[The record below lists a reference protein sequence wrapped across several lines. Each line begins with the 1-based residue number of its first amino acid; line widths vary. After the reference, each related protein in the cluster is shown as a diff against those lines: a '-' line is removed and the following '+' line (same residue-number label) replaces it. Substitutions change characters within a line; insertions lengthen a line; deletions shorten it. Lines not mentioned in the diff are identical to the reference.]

1 VNQAAS
7 GDSRGSGDSRLRWWV
22 LVLAAI
28 AVSSSYYND
37 DVIGP
42 IADLLHRQRGFSQSQ
57 LGMLNG
63 VISIPNVALALINGL
78 LIDRYGPARVAF
90 WAAAVGVLGAALTAV
105 GSPYEIMVAGRFIF
119 GVSEGAIFIA
129 LVAGLAQWFSRSGI
143 ALATALYLSLARAG
157 SYAVDTSTAWA
168 RPLYERGW
176 QPPLWLGTGIAIAG
190 LVAATL
196 FYRLDRRRSAAGSA
210 APPRDPARAPVAHVA
225 ADVAADIGA
234 AERSSLGSSDHQ
246 RTGSSSTP
254 LKGGAQRL
262 NSLLRFDLSY
272 WYILALHVLYAA
284 VFFPFRTTYAI
295 EYFQH
300 VKGLT
305 LKQAGVANSWV
316 FFAAIFA
323 TPFFGL
329 LADRLG
335 HRALML
341 TFGTLLLPVTF
352 VILGLTNLNL
362 WVSTVMMGI
371 SFSLVPA
378 VIWPATT
385 LIVAPRRLGTA
396 LGLITL
402 IQALGMAASNL
413 AAGWLADKAGAG
425 AENPAGY
432 AVMMWF
438 FFLLSLV
445 ALSSAVLLWRRE
457 TGPDGHGLEEARK
470 KQRADLD
477 PSPVA

>member
-1 VNQAAS
+1 VTLVAAAP
-7 GDSRGSGDSRLRWWV
+7 DTSRGSGNSRLRWWM

-28 AVSSSYYND
+28 AVSSSYYED

-42 IADLLHRQRGFSQSQ
+42 IADLLHRQRGFTQSQ

-78 LIDRYGPARVAF
+78 LIDRWGAARVVL
-90 WAAAVGVLGAALTAV
+90 WSAAIGVLGAALTAI
-105 GSPYEIMVAGRFIF
+105 GTPYELMVAGRFIF

-143 ALATALYLSLARAG
+143 ALATALYLSLARVG
-157 SYAVDTSTAWA
+157 SYAVDTSTSWA
-168 RPLYERGW
+168 RPLYKDGW
-176 QPPLWLGTGIAIAG
+176 QPPLWLGTGITLAGLAAALIFYWIDRHHRPGAQAAGAAIA
-190 LVAATL
+190 
-196 FYRLDRRRSAAGSA
+196 
-210 APPRDPARAPVAHVA
+210 
-225 ADVAADIGA
+225 
-234 AERSSLGSSDHQ
+234 ERVDWRHL
-246 RTGSSSTP
+246 
-254 LKGGAQRL
+254 LK
-262 NSLLRFDLSY
+262 FDMSY
-272 WYILALHVLYAA
+272 WYILGLHVLYAA

-300 VKGLT
+300 AKGLT
-305 LKQAGVANSWV
+305 LSQAGVANSWV

-341 TFGTLLLPVTF
+341 VFGTLLLPLTF
-352 VILGLTNLNL
+352 VVLGLTDLSL

-385 LIVAPRRLGTA
+385 LIVEPRRLGTA

-413 AAGWLADKAGAG
+413 AAGWLADKAAAG
-425 AENPAGY
+425 AQNPAGY
-432 AVMMWF
+432 TVMLWF
-438 FFLLSLV
+438 FFLLSLT

-457 TGPDGHGLEEARK
+457 TGPTGHGLEEAR
-470 KQRADLD
+470 
-477 PSPVA
+477 PGVAVTV

>member
-1 VNQAAS
+1 VTGRN
-7 GDSRGSGDSRLRWWV
+7 GGSPLRWWM
-22 LVLAAI
+22 LALAAI
-28 AVSSSYYND
+28 AVSSSYYED

-42 IADLLHRQRGFSQSQ
+42 IADLLQRQRGFGQSQ

-90 WAAAVGVLGAALTAV
+90 WSAAIGVLGAALTAV
-105 GSPYEIMVAGRFIF
+105 GAPYELMVVGRFIF

-129 LVAGLAQWFSRSGI
+129 LIAGLAQWFSRSGI
-143 ALATALYLSLARAG
+143 ALATALYLSLARTG

-168 RPLYERGW
+168 HTLYDRGW
-176 QPPLWLGTGIAIAG
+176 QAPLWLGTGITLAGFIAA
-190 LVAATL
+190 LT
-196 FYRLDRRRSAAGSA
+196 FYWLDRRHRPGLHAAGG
-210 APPRDPARAPVAHVA
+210 VV
-225 ADVAADIGA
+225 
-234 AERSSLGSSDHQ
+234 E
-246 RTGSSSTP
+246 
-254 LKGGAQRL
+254 RL
-262 NSLLRFDLSY
+262 NWAQLLKFDRSY

-300 VKGLT
+300 AKGLS
-305 LKQAGVANSWV
+305 LSQAGVANSWV

-329 LADRLG
+329 LADRFG

-341 TFGTLLLPVTF
+341 IFGTLLLPVTF
-352 VILGLTNLNL
+352 VVLGLTSLSL

-385 LIVAPRRLGTA
+385 LIVEPRRLGTA

-413 AAGWLADKAGAG
+413 AAGWLADEAGAG
-425 AENPAGY
+425 AQNPGGY
-432 AVMMWF
+432 AVMLWF
-438 FFLLSLV
+438 FFLLSLI
-445 ALSSAVLLWRRE
+445 ALFSAVLLWRRE
-457 TGPDGHGLEEARK
+457 TGPDGHGLEDARAK
-470 KQRADLD
+470 TKPGGIHPVPA
-477 PSPVA
+477 PS

>member
-1 VNQAAS
+1 MPSHANRSS
-7 GDSRGSGDSRLRWWV
+7 GNSQMRWWV
-22 LVLAAI
+22 LALAAI

-78 LIDRYGPARVAF
+78 LIDRYGPARIAF
-90 WAAAVGVLGAALTAV
+90 WSAAIGVLGASLTAI
-105 GSPYEIMVAGRFIF
+105 GSPYELMVAGRFIF
-119 GVSEGAIFIA
+119 GISEGAIFIA
-129 LVAGLAQWFSRSGI
+129 LLAGLAQWFSRSGI
-143 ALATALYLSLARAG
+143 ALAAAVYLSLARVG

-168 RPLYERGW
+168 HPLYQRGW
-176 QPPLWLGTGIAIAG
+176 QPPLWFGTGIALAG
-190 LVAATL
+190 LVAASI
-196 FYRLDRRRSAAGSA
+196 FYWLDRHHRPEVQSKAGE
-210 APPRDPARAPVAHVA
+210 P
-225 ADVAADIGA
+225 
-234 AERSSLGSSDHQ
+234 
-246 RTGSSSTP
+246 
-254 LKGGAQRL
+254 AQRL
-262 NSLLRFDLSY
+262 DWAHLLKFDLSY
-272 WYILALHVLYAA
+272 WYILGLHVLYAA

-300 VKGLT
+300 AKGLT
-305 LKQAGVANSWV
+305 LQQAGVANSWV

-323 TPFFGL
+323 TPIFGL
-329 LADRLG
+329 LADRFG

-341 TFGTLLLPVTF
+341 TFGTLLLPLTF
-352 VILGLTNLNL
+352 VVLGLTSLSL

-402 IQALGMAASNL
+402 IQALGMAGSNL
-413 AAGWLADKAGAG
+413 AAGWLADTAGAG
-425 AENPAGY
+425 FSNPAGY
-432 AVMMWF
+432 DVMLWF
-438 FFLLSLV
+438 FFLLSLT

-457 TGPDGHGLEEARK
+457 TGPDGHGLEEVSAK
-470 KQRADLD
+470 AL
-477 PSPVA
+477 ATEHA

>member
-1 VNQAAS
+1 VTRAATGPDS
-7 GDSRGSGDSRLRWWV
+7 SRGSGHLRWWA
-22 LVLAAI
+22 LALAAI
-28 AVSSSYYND
+28 AVSSSYYED

-42 IADLLHRQRGFSQSQ
+42 IADLLQRQRGFTQSQ

-63 VISIPNVALALINGL
+63 VMSIPNVALALINGL
-78 LIDRYGPARVAF
+78 MIDRFGPARVAL
-90 WAAAVGVLGAALTAV
+90 WSAGVGVLGAALTAI
-105 GSPYEIMVAGRFIF
+105 GSPYELMVAGRFIF

-129 LVAGLAQWFSRSGI
+129 LLAGLAQWFSRRGI
-143 ALATALYLSLARAG
+143 ALATALYLSLARVG

-168 RPLYERGW
+168 RPLYEVGW
-176 QPPLWLGTGIAIAG
+176 RPPLWLGTGITLAG
-190 LVAATL
+190 LVAAMI
-196 FYRLDRRRSAAGSA
+196 FYWLDRRHRPGARSA
-210 APPRDPARAPVAHVA
+210 
-225 ADVAADIGA
+225 GA
-234 AERSSLGSSDHQ
+234 VVVERVEWRHL
-246 RTGSSSTP
+246 
-254 LKGGAQRL
+254 LK
-262 NSLLRFDLSY
+262 FDQSY
-272 WYILALHVLYAA
+272 WYILGLHVLYAA

-300 VKGLT
+300 AKGLS
-305 LKQAGVANSWV
+305 LAQAGVANSWV

-341 TFGTLLLPVTF
+341 VFGTLLLPLTF
-352 VILGLTNLNL
+352 VVLGLTDLSL
-362 WVSTVMMGI
+362 WVSTIMMGI

-385 LIVAPRRLGTA
+385 LIVEPRRLGTA

-425 AENPAGY
+425 ALNPAGY
-432 AVMMWF
+432 TVMLWF
-438 FFLLSLV
+438 FFLLSLT
-445 ALSSAVLLWRRE
+445 ALSAAALLWRRE
-457 TGPDGHGLEEARK
+457 AGPKGHGLEDART
-470 KQRADLD
+470 AAAI
-477 PSPVA
+477 PA

>member
-1 VNQAAS
+1 MPAHANRSS
-7 GDSRGSGDSRLRWWV
+7 GNSQMRWWV
-22 LVLAAI
+22 LALAAI

-42 IADLLHRQRGFSQSQ
+42 IADLLHRQRGFTQSQ

-63 VISIPNVALALINGL
+63 VISIPNVALALVNGL
-78 LIDRYGPARVAF
+78 LIDRYGPARIAF
-90 WAAAVGVLGAALTAV
+90 WSAAIGVLGAALTAI
-105 GSPYEIMVAGRFIF
+105 GSPYELMVAGRFIF
-119 GVSEGAIFIA
+119 GISEGAIFIA
-129 LVAGLAQWFSRSGI
+129 LLAGLAQWFSRSGI
-143 ALATALYLSLARAG
+143 ALAAALYLSLARVG

-168 RPLYERGW
+168 HPLYQRGW
-176 QPPLWLGTGIAIAG
+176 QPPLWFGTGIAVAG
-190 LVAATL
+190 LAAVAI
-196 FYRLDRRRSAAGSA
+196 FYWLDRHHRPELQSKAGEPAPRLDW
-210 APPRDPARAPVAHVA
+210 AH
-225 ADVAADIGA
+225 
-234 AERSSLGSSDHQ
+234 L
-246 RTGSSSTP
+246 
-254 LKGGAQRL
+254 LK
-262 NSLLRFDLSY
+262 FDLSY
-272 WYILALHVLYAA
+272 WYILGLHVLYAA

-300 VKGLT
+300 AKGLT
-305 LKQAGVANSWV
+305 LQQAGVANSWV

-329 LADRLG
+329 LADRFG

-341 TFGTLLLPVTF
+341 TFGTLLLPLTF
-352 VILGLTNLNL
+352 VVLGLTSLSL

-402 IQALGMAASNL
+402 IQALGMAGSNL
-413 AAGWLADKAGAG
+413 AAGWLADTAGAG
-425 AENPAGY
+425 SANPAGY
-432 AVMMWF
+432 DVMLWF
-438 FFLLSLV
+438 FFLLSLT

-457 TGPDGHGLEEARK
+457 ISPDGHGLEEASATALATK
-470 KQRADLD
+470 HA
-477 PSPVA
+477 

>member
-1 VNQAAS
+1 VSQAAAAPD
-7 GDSRGSGDSRLRWWV
+7 DSRGSGNSRLRWWV

-90 WAAAVGVLGAALTAV
+90 WSAAVGVLGAALTAV

-129 LVAGLAQWFSRSGI
+129 LVVGLARWFSRSGI

-176 QPPLWLGTGIAIAG
+176 QPPLWLGTGIAVAG
-190 LVAATL
+190 LIAATL
-196 FYRLDRRRSAAGSA
+196 FYWLDRRHRPGAGSA
-210 APPRDPARAPVAHVA
+210 APPRDPARAP
-225 ADVAADIGA
+225 AADIAA
-234 AERSSLGSSDHQ
+234 AERSGLG
-246 RTGSSSTP
+246 
-254 LKGGAQRL
+254 
-262 NSLLRFDLSY
+262 SLLRFDLSY

-300 VKGLT
+300 VKGLS

-352 VILGLTNLNL
+352 VILGLTDLNL

-385 LIVAPRRLGTA
+385 LIVEPRRLGTA

-445 ALSSAVLLWRRE
+445 ALCSAVLLWRRE

-470 KQRADLD
+470 ERAALSA
-477 PSPVA
+477 SPAA

>member
-1 VNQAAS
+1 
-7 GDSRGSGDSRLRWWV
+7 
-22 LVLAAI
+22 
-28 AVSSSYYND
+28 
-37 DVIGP
+37 
-42 IADLLHRQRGFSQSQ
+42 
-57 LGMLNG
+57 M
-63 VISIPNVALALINGL
+63 
-78 LIDRYGPARVAF
+78 
-90 WAAAVGVLGAALTAV
+90 LGAALTAV
-105 GSPYEIMVAGRFIF
+105 GSPYAIMVAGRFIF

-176 QPPLWLGTGIAIAG
+176 QAPLWLGTGIAVAG
-190 LVAATL
+190 LMAATL
-196 FYRLDRRRSAAGSA
+196 FYGLDRRYRPRAGSA
-210 APPRDPARAPVAHVA
+210 IAVVAPAPAAHTPATGVA
-225 ADVAADIGA
+225 D
-234 AERSSLGSSDHQ
+234 RSGLGH
-246 RTGSSSTP
+246 
-254 LKGGAQRL
+254 
-262 NSLLRFDLSY
+262 LLRFDLSY

-352 VILGLTNLNL
+352 AILGLTNLNL

-385 LIVAPRRLGTA
+385 LIVEPRRLGTA

-402 IQALGMAASNL
+402 IQALGLAASNL
-413 AAGWLADKAGAG
+413 AAGWIADQAGAG

-445 ALSSAVLLWRRE
+445 ALSSALLLWRRE
-457 TGPDGHGLEEARK
+457 TGPDGHGLEDARSS
-470 KQRADLD
+470 RRLR
-477 PSPVA
+477 SEMRLS